1 MQKAG
6 TPLANLVLR
15 SCLQF
20 EEQPLE
26 QVGCKNNKNFASNH
40 PLALDKAHN
49 KKVPVKGLFAVHL
62 KDLVMGCLRFGEGPS
77 RRKGGF
83 FGTGA

>member
-40 PLALDKAHN
+40 PLAYDN
-49 KKVPVKGLFAVHL
+49 
-62 KDLVMGCLRFGEGPS
+62 
-77 RRKGGF
+77 
-83 FGTGA
+83 GA